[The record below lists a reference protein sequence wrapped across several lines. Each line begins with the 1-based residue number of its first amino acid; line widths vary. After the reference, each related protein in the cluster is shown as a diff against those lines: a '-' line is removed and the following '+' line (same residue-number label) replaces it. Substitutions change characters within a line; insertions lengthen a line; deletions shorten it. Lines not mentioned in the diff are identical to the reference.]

1 MSKKSVLSEN
11 FFIIPEEFLDG
22 TFNQSQ
28 IKIYVN

>member
-1 MSKKSVLSEN
+1 MSKKFVLPEKK
-11 FFIIPEEFLDG
+11 FIIPEEFLDS